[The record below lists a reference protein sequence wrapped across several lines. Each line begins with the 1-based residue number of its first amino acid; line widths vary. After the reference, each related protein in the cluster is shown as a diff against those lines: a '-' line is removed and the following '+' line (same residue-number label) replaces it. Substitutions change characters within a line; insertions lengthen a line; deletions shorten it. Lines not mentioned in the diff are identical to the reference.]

1 MGRPKGRPSTNE
13 DRTPL
18 AQLRANAGYTLQ
30 EAAVLLQLAFTS
42 LSKYE
47 RGERDMT
54 FGVGEAMAELYRVPF
69 EIIRQAVLATKKL
82 TGGKTK
88 GRLNPVGQKKII
100 AEVKN
105 NAE

>member
-1 MGRPKGRPSTNE
+1 MARPWKNE
-13 DRTPL
+13 DRPPL
-18 AQLRANAGYTLQ
+18 AQLRANAGYTNA
-30 EAAVLLQLAFTS
+30 EAAVLIQLGVDT

-69 EIIRQAVLATKKL
+69 ETIRQAVLATKKL
-82 TGGKTK
+82 TGRKTK

-100 AEVKN
+100 AEVK
-105 NAE
+105 E